1 MDPEN
6 IIEEL
11 KAMIKSKNIYITSL
25 VEENN
30 SLKKQNEKLNEW
42 ILALLDYSK

>member
-11 KAMIKSKNIYITSL
+11 KAMVKSKNVYIASL